1 MKTKKKLLKDLS
13 VHRGEERKRALKEG
27 VWMRAPMTMRDKS
40 KYDRKRDKLFWKK
53 EL

>member
-1 MKTKKKLLKDLS
+1 MKKNIIKIKQLNAY
-13 VHRGEERKRALKEG
+13 RGEERKRALKEG

-40 KYDRKRDKLFWKK
+40 KYNRKRDKNSWQK